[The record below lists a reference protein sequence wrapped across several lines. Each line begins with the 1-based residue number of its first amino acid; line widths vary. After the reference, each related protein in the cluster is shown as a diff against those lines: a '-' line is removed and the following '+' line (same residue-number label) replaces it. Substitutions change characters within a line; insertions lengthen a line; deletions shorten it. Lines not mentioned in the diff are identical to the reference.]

1 MDPSCHNTS
10 LCIFDK
16 QVTQS
21 DIQKNTEVPYHP
33 INSVSGNV
41 PIEFHVPGAA
51 DDYIDLNDINLKV
64 QLKVKKTDGKNIAAA
79 NKAALVNLGIAS
91 LFADVAVTV
100 GETQIQGGEFD
111 NPYIAYLW
119 TLTQFQQQAQK
130 THLQLWGWH
139 RDQAGKFDDNSN
151 KAHATR
157 MDYIAG
163 SKVYELYGP
172 LFIGIMRQP
181 RLLIS
186 LTDLRIKLTRA
197 SQKFALMV
205 FGAEACKVIIESATL
220 YVKRFTVNPS
230 VIEGH
235 ASGLEKMNALYPHL
249 YPRLLVHTVNKDSL
263 ETLRDNIFP
272 LQMPR
277 SLFIAMVDHEAYS
290 GDFKKNPFNFQHFN
304 LNKLVLYRNGE
315 VVQGRVFEPDYKDD
329 KYADVY
335 AWFMRSL
342 KMYNTDDSN
351 GISYADFKNGYN
363 IYAYDLTPDS
373 EVNAPHRSVSFDKGL
388 RLEMKFK
395 SKLTTNVNV
404 LIFGLFDAMMEVTKT
419 RHVTHT
425 LR

>member
-1 MDPSCHNTS
+1 MDPSCHNTA

-16 QVTQS
+16 QVTQT

-33 INSVSGNV
+33 INSINGNV
-41 PIEFHVPGAA
+41 PIEFLVPGVA
-51 DDYIDLNDINLKV
+51 DDYIDLNDINLKL
-64 QLKVKKTDGKNIAAA
+64 QVKITKADGSNIAAA

-100 GETQIQGGEFD
+100 GETQIHGGEFD

-119 TLTQFQQQAQK
+119 TLTQFQQQAQN

-139 RDQAGKFDDNSN
+139 RDQTDKFDEDGNTSHV
-151 KAHATR
+151 AR
-157 MDYIAG
+157 MAYVAA
-163 SKVYELYGP
+163 STTYELYGP
-172 LFIGIMRQP
+172 LFVGIMRQP

-186 LTDLRIKLTRA
+186 LTDMRIKLTRA
-197 SQKFALMV
+197 SDKFAMMV
-205 FGAEACKVIIESATL
+205 FGADVCKVSIESAIL

-235 ASGLEKMNALYPHL
+235 ANGLEKMNALYPHL

-277 SLFIAMVDHEAYS
+277 SLFIAMVNHEAHS
-290 GDFKKNPFNFQHFN
+290 GDFKKNPFNFHHYD
-304 LNKLVLYRNGE
+304 LKKLVLYRNGE
-315 VVQGRVFEPDYKDD
+315 IVQGRVFEPDYDKD
-329 KYADVY
+329 KYADAY

-351 GISYADFKNGYN
+351 GISYEDFKGGYN
-363 IYAYDLTPDS
+363 IYAFDLTPDS
-373 EVNAPHRSVSFDKGL
+373 EVNAPHRSISLDKGL
-388 RLEMKFK
+388 RLEMKFDK
-395 SKLTTNVNV
+395 KLPHNVNV